1 MQFLVKSEYT
11 FGVTMFSL
19 GKGRGKKHD
28 KQTQLTISQGE
39 KGALFVTLP
48 SEDSDSRS
56 LTRTSE
62 ATGSRNNLNGE
73 TSNPSKRAREDSKGD
88 TNPEK
93 KLELDENDSLR
104 SAAPSGSKNEVEIG
118 NLTEEEIITQVE
130 SVTLDDV
137 DDSYA
142 GATKKVRLNLPNLI
156 YIQKGRHHREP
167 IQKLHY
173 DAFIDNLL
181 DHIMEMK
188 VDQFAKINIDWHGW
202 GLGRGIVACLDPET
216 AAFVKACASKF
227 TINGLSFRGWLK
239 TEFGTR
245 IIYSGRLAG
254 TCWQKRKPIDTIN
267 WIFNVNGLKKLDFY
281 LISWL
286 KTPQGVLLRFEA
298 SKELDFALATRKHIL
313 NAGIAKIKLEKK
325 IINSTS
331 FDSQDVINPENGNSK
346 KTAE

>member
-1 MQFLVKSEYT
+1 
-11 FGVTMFSL
+11 MFSL
-19 GKGRGKKHD
+19 GRGKGKKHD
-28 KQTQLTISQGE
+28 KQTQLKISQGE

-62 ATGSRNNLNGE
+62 ATGSRNNLTDGKS
-73 TSNPSKRAREDSKGD
+73 SNPSKRAREDSKGD

-93 KLELDENDSLR
+93 KLELDKNDSLKT
-104 SAAPSGSKNEVEIG
+104 AAPSGSKNEVEIG
-118 NLTEEEIITQVE
+118 NLTEEELITQVE

-142 GATKKVRLNLPNLI
+142 GATKKSRLNLPNLV
-156 YIQKGRHHREP
+156 YIQKGRHKREP

-173 DAFIDNLL
+173 DAFIDYLL

-188 VDQFAKINIDWHGW
+188 VDQCAKVNIDWHGW
-202 GLGRGIVACLDPET
+202 GLGRGLVACLNTET
-216 AAFVKACASKF
+216 ASFVKEVASKF
-227 TINGLSFRGWLK
+227 TINGLSFRAWLK

-245 IIYSGRLAG
+245 IIYFGRLAG
-254 TCWQKRKPIDTIN
+254 TCWQKRKPIDTIK
-267 WIFNVNGLKKLDFY
+267 WILNVNGLKNFEFY

-298 SKELDFALATRKHIL
+298 SRELNVALATRKHIL
-313 NAGIAKIKLEKK
+313 NAGIAKLKLEKK
-325 IINSTS
+325 VINSTN
-331 FDSQDVINPENGNSK
+331 FESQAVINPENADSINSK
-346 KTAE
+346 ETAE

>member
-1 MQFLVKSEYT
+1 VYT
-11 FGVTMFSL
+11 YENSISVTMFSF
-19 GKGRGKKHD
+19 GGKKHE
-28 KQTQLTISQGE
+28 KHGTQLKISQGK

-62 ATGSRNNLNGE
+62 ATGSRNNLINGE
-73 TSNPSKRAREDSKGD
+73 NSSKRAREDSKGD

-93 KLELDENDSLR
+93 KLELDKNDSLR
-104 SAAPSGSKNEVEIG
+104 SAATSGNKNEVEIG
-118 NLTEEEIITQVE
+118 NLTEEEMITQVE
-130 SVTLDDV
+130 SVTLEDV

-142 GATKKVRLNLPNLI
+142 GATKKPRLNLPNLV

-173 DAFIDNLL
+173 DAFIDYLL

-188 VDQFAKINIDWHGW
+188 VDQCAKVDIDWHGW
-202 GLGRGIVACLDPET
+202 GLGRGLVACLNPET
-216 AAFVKACASKF
+216 ASFVKEVASKF
-227 TINGLSFRGWLK
+227 TINGLLFKGWLK

-254 TCWQKRKPIDTIN
+254 TCWQKRKPIDTIK
-267 WIFNVNGLKKLDFY
+267 WILNVNGLKNFEFY

-298 SKELDFALATRKHIL
+298 SGELNVALATRKHIL
-313 NAGIAKIKLEKK
+313 NAGIAKLKLEKK
-325 IINSTS
+325 VINSTN
-331 FDSQDVINPENGNSK
+331 FDSQAAFNPENADSINSK
-346 KTAE
+346 ETAE